1 MHGTA
6 IPPRRLRQFYHHH
19 DKVVTL
25 LDKIRN
31 TRHVDRLMA
40 PPHWGRIWAATSQII
55 TPAALRQETNRGMYA
70 STGA

>member
-1 MHGTA
+1 MQDSPIARHA
-6 IPPRRLRQFYHHH
+6 LRQFYHRR

-31 TRHVDRLMA
+31 TRHVNRLMA

-55 TPAALRQETNRGMYA
+55 TPAARRQETNRGMYA